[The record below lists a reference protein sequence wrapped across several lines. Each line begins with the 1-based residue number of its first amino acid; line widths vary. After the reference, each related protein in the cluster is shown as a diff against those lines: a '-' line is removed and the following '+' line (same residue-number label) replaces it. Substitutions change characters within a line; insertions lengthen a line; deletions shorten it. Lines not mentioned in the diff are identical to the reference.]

1 MSHSGRGHPGE
12 SVAPIA
18 AGSERVVA
26 STETLATIPVEITA
40 RLLLRWL
47 HWVWLVISTL
57 LAAAIVPLL
66 LVESLAL
73 VLIEH
78 LLSLMLHLLAR
89 HALLLLVFPRSGH

>member
-26 STETLATIPVEITA
+26 STETLATTIPVEITA

-47 HWVWLVISTL
+47 PWVWLVISTL
-57 LAAAIVPLL
+57 LAPAAIVPL

-78 LLSLMLHLLAR
+78 LLSLMLLNVLS
-89 HALLLLVFPRSGH
+89 RSGR

>member
-12 SVAPIA
+12 SVASIA
-18 AGSERVVA
+18 AGSQRVVA
-26 STETLATIPVEITA
+26 STETLATAIPVEITA

-47 HWVWLVISTL
+47 PWVWLVISTL
-57 LAAAIVPLL
+57 LAATIVPL

-78 LLSLMLHLLAR
+78 LLSLMLLNVLS
-89 HALLLLVFPRSGH
+89 RSGR

>member
-1 MSHSGRGHPGE
+1 MSHSGGGHPGE

-26 STETLATIPVEITA
+26 STETLATTIPVEITA

-47 HWVWLVISTL
+47 PWVWLVISTL

-66 LVESLAL
+66 VESLKL

-78 LLSLMLHLLAR
+78 LLSLMLLHLLS
-89 HALLLLVFPRSGH
+89 RSGH

>member
-1 MSHSGRGHPGE
+1 M
-12 SVAPIA
+12 
-18 AGSERVVA
+18 
-26 STETLATIPVEITA
+26 
-40 RLLLRWL
+40 
-47 HWVWLVISTL
+47 VWLVISTL

-89 HALLLLVFPRSGH
+89 HALLLLVFPS